1 MAIIRDRGDTKCQE
15 MKSVEIHIGYM
26 LKQRTD
32 AGLRLTIKS
41 ERFGSSGKAL
51 MTYEQW
57 VLDNEGKQGM
67 IVELQILREWW
78 SLRNSTREAYVVL

>member
-1 MAIIRDRGDTKCQE
+1 MAKDEERRD
-15 MKSVEIHIGYM
+15 SYWVY

-41 ERFGSSGKAL
+41 EAIGSSGKAL

-57 VLDNEGKQGM
+57 VLDNEGNQGL
-67 IVELQILREWW
+67 IVEIAIL
-78 SLRNSTREAYVVL
+78 